1 MESIT
6 KNLSTYYVSSPF
18 LSSYYVSGIVL
29 GSLDVLIWFI
39 LARALREIILYMKKW
54 KYKEDTEID
63 SKRWGW
69 NSNWDP
75 DFSIYAFNH

>member
-29 GSLDVLIWFI
+29 GSLNVLIWFI
-39 LARALREIILYMKKW
+39 LARALRDYFVHEEMKVQRG
-54 KYKEDTEID
+54 YRD
-63 SKRWGW
+63 RQ
-69 NSNWDP
+69 
-75 DFSIYAFNH
+75 